1 MLVTPAP
8 KRQGELARRTR
19 MRDRR
24 TMPETWKMPP
34 PIKIYEALGAIGD
47 ARVRLEDEHHALVT
61 SSEGGKTYEVE
72 ISDDGR
78 EISCNDNASYWQ
90 GYLGYPAIA
99 VLLMRGLYRAPANVI
114 DALAEIPWKE
124 INRRFKNDY
133 DKTLTEVNKIVEAS
147 GHDPDA
153 VASEVE
159 SIMEAL
165 RNLAPVRGKRRR
177 PPSESKRPSVNK
189 VSRKS

>member
-1 MLVTPAP
+1 MLVTRAR
-8 KRQGELARRTR
+8 KRQGELARRLP
-19 MRDRR
+19 MREKR
-24 TMPETWKMPP
+24 TMAEAWKMPP
-34 PIKIYEALGAIGD
+34 AIKIYEALGAIGD
-47 ARVRLEDEHHALVT
+47 GRVRLEDEHRALVT
-61 SSEGGKTYEVE
+61 SSEGDKSYEVE
-72 ISDDGR
+72 IFADGR
-78 EISCNDNASYWQ
+78 EISSNDNASYWQ

-114 DALAEIPWKE
+114 DAVAGIPWKE

-133 DKTLTEVNKIVEAS
+133 EKTLTEVNRTVEAS

-165 RNLAPVRGKRRR
+165 RKLAPVRGKRRR
-177 PPSESKRPSVNK
+177 PPSESKRPRVK
-189 VSRKS
+189 RASRKS

>member
-1 MLVTPAP
+1 
-8 KRQGELARRTR
+8 
-19 MRDRR
+19 
-24 TMPETWKMPP
+24 MPEAWKMPP

-47 ARVRLEDEHHALVT
+47 GRVRLEDEHHALVT
-61 SSEGGKTYEVE
+61 SSEEDKTYEVE

-78 EISCNDNASYWQ
+78 QVSSNDNASYWQ

-99 VLLMRGLYRAPANVI
+99 VLLMRGLYRPPANVI
-114 DALAEIPWKE
+114 DALAGISWKE
-124 INRRFKNDY
+124 INRSFKNDY
-133 DKTLTEVNKIVEAS
+133 DKTLIEVNKVVEAS

-165 RNLAPVRGKRRR
+165 RKLAPKRGKRRR
-177 PPSESKRPSVNK
+177 PPSETKKPRVKRVSK
-189 VSRKS
+189 KS

>member
-1 MLVTPAP
+1 MA
-8 KRQGELARRTR
+8 EA
-19 MRDRR
+19 
-24 TMPETWKMPP
+24 WKMPP
-34 PIKIYEALGAIGD
+34 AIKIYEALGAIGD
-47 ARVRLEDEHHALVT
+47 GRVRLEDEHHALVT
-61 SSEGGKTYEVE
+61 SSEGDKTYAVE

-114 DALAEIPWKE
+114 DALVDIPWKE
-124 INRRFKNDY
+124 INRRFTNDH
-133 DKTLTEVNKIVEAS
+133 DKTLAEVNEIVEAS

-159 SIMEAL
+159 SIMDVL
-165 RNLAPVRGKRRR
+165 TKLAPMRGKRRR
-177 PPSESKRPSVNK
+177 PPSESKRPSLRGVP
-189 VSRKS
+189 RKS